1 MTYKAL
7 YRKYRPTV
15 FEDVVGQDYIIKAL
29 KQTIKQNKVGHA
41 YLFCGTRGTGK
52 TSVAKIFAKTINCL
66 NPEEAPCN
74 RCENCIASDNNVNQD
89 IIELDAASNNGVGD
103 VREIIEQLKYVPFQS
118 KYKVYIIDE
127 VHMLTGNAFNALLKS
142 LEEPPEYVVFILAT
156 TEPNK
161 VLPTIISR
169 CQRFDFLR
177 VDKPSI
183 IKRLKYVSKE
193 ENIEVTEASLR
204 MITDLAEGGMRD
216 ALSILDQCIAY
227 SGETNKITEN
237 NIKEIY
243 GLTSI
248 QDKINFINIISQKKA
263 KDVLN
268 QLKEFLKRGVD
279 FKRLTNDFINIFKE
293 TILYSYTNNEEILE
307 SLDKVLATQLLDIYD
322 ENALLE
328 MIDILMKTSESYF
341 NATNVYNY
349 FEVACLKMMN
359 VKVFENPIL
368 TTKAID
374 VEEASTI
381 IKNIE
386 EVENNMDAEDHI
398 EKLIDE
404 DNNYQDENIEESTIE
419 EVEDEQDSSEEIE
432 YQEYDNQGS
441 QEDILE
447 SQEYVSNQKPQ
458 IETNT
463 TLDLFS
469 SEEIVE
475 DIEYYDNDMLL
486 QLVVQCGRDIRTED
500 ETKFKENRKYKHD
513 LDFARYVNLLSKTQI
528 AASGRDC
535 ILLMSPHET
544 IVNEINEKT
553 MNLELYKFI
562 KDKLDIDKMIFGLTE
577 NQYKD
582 VLALFKKSVEQG
594 TLPNPYLVRRYEI
607 KEEKPVVIE
616 PVDKVIDLFGLE
628 NVNIVEEDN

>member
-1 MTYKAL
+1 MAYKAL
-7 YRKYRPTV
+7 YRKYRPSV

-74 RCENCIASDNNVNQD
+74 RCENCVASDNNVNQD
-89 IIELDAASNNGVGD
+89 IIELDAASNNGVND

-127 VHMLTGNAFNALLKS
+127 VHMLSGSAFNALLKS

-183 IKRLKYVSKE
+183 IKRLKHVSKE
-193 ENIEVTEASLR
+193 ENIDITETALK

-227 SGETNKITEN
+227 SGDTYKITEN
-237 NIKEIY
+237 SIKEIY
-243 GLTSI
+243 GLTSV
-248 QDKINFINIISQKKA
+248 QDKINFIEIISQKKA
-263 KDVLN
+263 KDVLI
-268 QLKEFLKRGVD
+268 QLKEFLSRGVD
-279 FKRLTNDFINIFKE
+279 FKRLTNDFVNIYKE

-307 SLDKVLATQLLDIYD
+307 SLDKKQAKQILDIYD
-322 ENALLE
+322 ESSLLE
-328 MIDILMKTSESYF
+328 MIDILMKASESYF

-359 VKVFENPIL
+359 VKAYENPFL
-368 TTKAID
+368 KPTTKED
-374 VEEASTI
+374 STI
-381 IKNIE
+381 IRNIE
-386 EVENNMDAEDHI
+386 EVENNMDT
-398 EKLIDE
+398 
-404 DNNYQDENIEESTIE
+404 EEHIE
-419 EVEDEQDSSEEIE
+419 EVVEEEDNYEQITEDIEEQNSLSEEFDDKQEPQKEIE
-432 YQEYDNQGS
+432 YQD
-441 QEDILE
+441 EDIQDDIVE
-447 SQEYVSNQKPQ
+447 PQETIQTQPKQK
-458 IETNT
+458 N

-469 SEEIVE
+469 SEEVVDE
-475 DIEYYDNDMLL
+475 VEYYDNDMLL

-500 ETKFKENRKYKHD
+500 EIKFKENWKYKHD